1 MTASLSLN
9 CGIIEATDS
18 KTRKLHPEP
27 STLKSIGQAGSGK
40 QRHQMARSLVCME
53 CDMSGLTLVP
63 LQSGRFIN
71 SIFCLNVY
79 FPLPRERCETSPY
92 TIPRPS
98 VPT

>member
-1 MTASLSLN
+1 
-9 CGIIEATDS
+9 
-18 KTRKLHPEP
+18 
-27 STLKSIGQAGSGK
+27 
-40 QRHQMARSLVCME
+40 
-53 CDMSGLTLVP
+53 MSGLTLVP